1 MSFSEKLYVAKGFSF
16 ISEDQM
22 QSIKGFCASISVPD
36 ELTEPHVLTKDMI
49 NYLNSSDLNISD
61 EQKERIIRIF
71 DTIFEI
77 FELLGYRIE
86 IQMPFVYLISGNTHV
101 KLTIHEIPKRIS
113 HIQDENCHHD
123 EKKYTINVSETDI
136 LYGGG
141 RLKLTA
147 SGGCLKKSME
157 WQDFENNPI
166 ENVIGEIILD
176 IIKVLSTVK
185 SKSDKEDERNMV
197 DYRREA
203 EAQKFNELL
212 SNAED
217 YFQALKIY
225 EYICHLESK
234 ALVSGKGRVASRVK
248 DYIKWAREKADWL
261 NPLIGGEDKFLGVR
275 HKTI

>member
-22 QSIKGFCASISVPD
+22 QSIKGLCASISVPD
-36 ELTEPHVLTKDMI
+36 ELTEPHALTKDMI
-49 NYLNSSDLNISD
+49 KCLNSSDLNISD
-61 EQKERIIRIF
+61 KQKERIIRIF

-77 FELLGYRIE
+77 SELLGYRIE
-86 IQMPFVYLISGNTHV
+86 IHMPFVYLISGNGHV
-101 KLTIHEIPKRIS
+101 KLTICEIPKRIY
-113 HIQDENCHHD
+113 HIQEGNDHHD
-123 EKKYTINVSETDI
+123 DNEYSINVSETDI
-136 LYGGG
+136 VYGE

-147 SGGCLKKSME
+147 SGGCLKRPME
-157 WQDFENNPI
+157 WQDFEGNLI
-166 ENVIGEIILD
+166 EDVIGEIILD
-176 IIKVLSTVK
+176 IIKVLNTVK
-185 SKSDKEDERNMV
+185 FKSDTEDEREMF

-203 EAQKFNELL
+203 EVQKFNELL

-234 ALVSGKGRVASRVK
+234 ALVSGKGRAASRVK

-261 NPLIGGEDKFLGVR
+261 NPLIGGEDEFLGVR
-275 HKTI
+275 HKTT